1 MDWRQHQN
9 HSWNRCFLV
18 LISSRHWVSYYTV
31 FTKLGIT
38 GPTPLPLLGN
48 TRQTLLNVNQ
58 ILFHFYF
65 SLVYFNN
72 ALHMAT
78 SRTRNSFHSILLAK
92 RKESSDRVKMKTR
105 PSLSFSSNDFVYLLA
120 AKFCSKTSC
129 RVVCKVWQGV
139 WVCTT
144 FLFSE
149 HLFCYQFWYCS
160 LQQFPK

>member
-1 MDWRQHQN
+1 MKFVFLIVYFEFRSIVSTSWNLVSINYIWLSRNVSRKTSLMSCTNTLPSSQTYVKSIHGLIFNKTVLMDWRQHQN
-9 HSWNRCFLV
+9 HSCNRCFLV

-78 SRTRNSFHSILLAK
+78 SRTRNSFHSILLA
-92 RKESSDRVKMKTR
+92 
-105 PSLSFSSNDFVYLLA
+105 
-120 AKFCSKTSC
+120 
-129 RVVCKVWQGV
+129 
-139 WVCTT
+139 
-144 FLFSE
+144 
-149 HLFCYQFWYCS
+149 
-160 LQQFPK
+160 